1 MFLSTEAP
9 VSGRR
14 VCRAEPAGEDSA
26 RPRGSALVASP
37 VTTETWGAVRAGG
50 CWGGVGEAG
59 RSGAPSLPPASWKQP
74 CQADPGKQA
83 SFQGISIK

>member
-14 VCRAEPAGEDSA
+14 VCRAEPAGKDSA

-37 VTTETWGAVRAGG
+37 VTTETWGAVVQVAAGVG
-50 CWGGVGEAG
+50 GEAG

>member
-14 VCRAEPAGEDSA
+14 VCPAEPAGEDSA

-37 VTTETWGAVRAGG
+37 VTTETWGAVCAGG
-50 CWGGVGEAG
+50 CRGWGEAG

>member
-14 VCRAEPAGEDSA
+14 VCQAEPAGEDLA

-50 CWGGVGEAG
+50 CRGRGGKPGGRGSPRCRLRAG
-59 RSGAPSLPPASWKQP
+59 SSLARRTQENKRLFR
-74 CQADPGKQA
+74 A
-83 SFQGISIK
+83 FR

>member
-14 VCRAEPAGEDSA
+14 VCPAEPAGEDSA

-50 CWGGVGEAG
+50 CQGWGEAR

>member
-14 VCRAEPAGEDSA
+14 VCPAEPAGEDSA

-50 CWGGVGEAG
+50 CRGRGEAG

>member
-50 CWGGVGEAG
+50 CRGRGGSRAVGGPPRCRLRAG
-59 RSGAPSLPPASWKQP
+59 SSLARRTQENKRLFR
-74 CQADPGKQA
+74 A
-83 SFQGISIK
+83 FR